1 MGTNMILPKP
11 MHKEEIITWL
21 QRLDALR
28 LENVLLKNRVA
39 EITRHDIDFTVL
51 ERMEY
56 FMNNFVQKDTVF
68 DLLKHDIIKLQK
80 QEKDTYTAETQ
91 RKQEKLRGDILR
103 IEADFHRLKNDF
115 YTYITT
121 ALIP

>member
-39 EITRHDIDFTVL
+39 EITRH
-51 ERMEY
+51 E
-56 FMNNFVQKDTVF
+56 F